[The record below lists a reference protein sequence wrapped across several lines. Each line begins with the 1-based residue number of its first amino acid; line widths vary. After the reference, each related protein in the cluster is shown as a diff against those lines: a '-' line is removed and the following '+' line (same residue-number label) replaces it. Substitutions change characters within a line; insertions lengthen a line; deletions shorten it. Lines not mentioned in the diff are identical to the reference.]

1 MNKLILTCFLSLANV
16 SAMQLD
22 SALRGTWRVVKIS
35 YGSRTLDGPK
45 DSLLIGKLL
54 VISDSICHFDCPD
67 SIFTFPKSL
76 WNERQPTYEFVQ
88 QLTEDIP
95 HYYRMTMSDLGIT
108 SKYFYWISLKRKVD
122 LIDPFTF
129 MYNEQALILSEEGM
143 FIHFSKEN
151 NN

>member
-1 MNKLILTCFLSLANV
+1 
-16 SAMQLD
+16 
-22 SALRGTWRVVKIS
+22 
-35 YGSRTLDGPK
+35 
-45 DSLLIGKLL
+45 
-54 VISDSICHFDCPD
+54 
-67 SIFTFPKSL
+67 FTFPKSL